1 MEIELKIRRMHQL
14 DGLSISAF
22 QSCPQHSLEVPRP
35 SRSIHYQVG
44 IAKFPMARDLDRFDT
59 SKSPVNP
66 AHLPVLDRDDFLAHK
81 RNLLLIGGSGTG
93 KTHLVITWGAML
105 CARKSECSSTLA
117 NQLELEKVAGK
128 AG

>member
-66 AHLPVLDRDDFLAHK
+66 AHLSVLDRDYFLAHK
-81 RNLLLIGGSGTG
+81 RNLLLIGGSGTAG
-93 KTHLVITWGAML
+93 HNLGRNAV
-105 CARKSECSSTLA
+105 RK
-117 NQLELEKVAGK
+117 EKRVQFYAGEPT
-128 AG
+128 GVGEGGR